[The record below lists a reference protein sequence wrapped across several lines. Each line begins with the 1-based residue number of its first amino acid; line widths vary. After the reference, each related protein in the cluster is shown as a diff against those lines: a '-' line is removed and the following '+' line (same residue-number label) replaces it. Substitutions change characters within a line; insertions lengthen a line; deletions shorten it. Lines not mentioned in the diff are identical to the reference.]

1 MLVKPSHYSPAQII
15 FCSFFLTIIL
25 GALLLALPISRTIEI
40 PFIDLLF
47 TATSATC
54 VTGLFTVSLFY
65 GFTFFGKCVIL
76 ALVQIG
82 GLGLITMTLF
92 IASLFVDF
100 GLGTQ
105 LIAGQILELETWKKI
120 KNTLVFIIVFTLYM
134 ELLGAFLTFLV
145 IQGTVPTHEAWLI
158 ALFHGVASF
167 CNAGFSLIT
176 DQPEV
181 IGTNNLILLTTS
193 LLMFVGGLGF
203 ITWHEL
209 ATRACAAW
217 NKTRYRLSLHSK
229 IILYGSTTALIGSA
243 ILFWILERNNT
254 LAHLGVVDTFINT
267 LFHAISF
274 KSAGFTATHVSS
286 FLLPTLFLIMII
298 SFVGSSPGSTGS
310 GVKITTM
317 AIFIA
322 AVKSAIS
329 GRTSVE
335 IRGRMIPID
344 QVYRSVAII
353 ALSIGWILLNTF
365 CLLITEKEWSF
376 LDTLFESLTAFTSV
390 GLSTGGTATLSFAG
404 KILIMMSMFIGR
416 IGSFTLILALRLNRK
431 KETREFTYPEE
442 RVMLG

>member
-1 MLVKPSHYSPAQII
+1 MLPKLYHYSPARII
-15 FCSFFLTIIL
+15 FFSFFITIVI
-25 GALLLALPISRTIEI
+25 GALMLALPMSRTAEI

-54 VTGLFTVSLFY
+54 VTGLFTFPVYYQL
-65 GFTFFGKCVIL
+65 TFFGKCVL
-76 ALVQIG
+76 LLLVQIG

-105 LIAGQILELETWKKI
+105 LFAGQILELETWKKI
-120 KNTLVFIIVFTLYM
+120 KNTLVFIIVFTLYI
-134 ELLGAFLTFLV
+134 ELIGAFLTFMV
-145 IQGTVPTHEAWLI
+145 IHSNLPTHEAWLV

-167 CNAGFSLIT
+167 CNAGFSLLT

-181 IGTNNLILLTTS
+181 IGTNNLILVTTTF
-193 LLMFVGGLGF
+193 LMFIGGLGF

-209 ATRACAAW
+209 AAYTYAW
-217 NKTRYRLSLHSK
+217 CTKARYRLSLHSK
-229 IILYGSTTALIGSA
+229 IIVYGSTTALISSA
-243 ILFWILERNNT
+243 VLFWIIERNNT
-254 LAHLGVVDTFINT
+254 LTSLSILDTIINS
-267 LFHAISF
+267 LFYAVSF
-274 KSAGFTATHVSS
+274 KSAGFTAGPVTA
-286 FLLPTLFLIMII
+286 LLTPTLFLIMII

-322 AVKSAIS
+322 TVKTAIL
-329 GRTSVE
+329 GRNSVE
-335 IRGRMIPID
+335 IKGRMIPLE

-353 ALSIGWILLNTF
+353 ALSLGWVLLSTF

-376 LDTLFESLTAFTSV
+376 LDSLFESLTAFTSV
-390 GLSTGGTATLSFAG
+390 GLSTAGTATLSYAG
-404 KILIMMSMFIGR
+404 KIIVMMSMFIGR
-416 IGSFTLILALRLNRK
+416 IGSFTLVLALRLKNK